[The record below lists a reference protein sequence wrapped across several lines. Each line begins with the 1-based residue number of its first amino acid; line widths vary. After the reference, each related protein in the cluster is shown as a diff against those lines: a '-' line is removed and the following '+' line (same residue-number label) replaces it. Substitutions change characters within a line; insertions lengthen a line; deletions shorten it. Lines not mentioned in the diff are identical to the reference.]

1 MNQNN
6 IGTRGE
12 NFAACMI
19 TQFNIFR
26 ECFLGDKFPVSDS
39 IYEITDEITPYPFFL
54 QVKSTEA
61 KTGRYNK
68 RNKYLKTPIAHEK
81 YLKLTNRPIPT
92 YIAGVDLE
100 EMKVYIAPAFSN
112 NLKYP
117 SIPTKFV
124 LSAINDKTTKKQNQ
138 NNLIQLREDI
148 INYWGT
154 INANIL
160 HYKHNFNSNI

>member
-1 MNQNN
+1 MTIKYFMNQNN

-117 SIPTKFV
+117 SLQTNKIKIT
-124 LSAINDKTTKKQNQ
+124 LSNFAKIL
-138 NNLIQLREDI
+138 LIIGEQLMLIFYITNI
-148 INYWGT
+148 ISIVIYNYGY
-154 INANIL
+154 I
-160 HYKHNFNSNI
+160 